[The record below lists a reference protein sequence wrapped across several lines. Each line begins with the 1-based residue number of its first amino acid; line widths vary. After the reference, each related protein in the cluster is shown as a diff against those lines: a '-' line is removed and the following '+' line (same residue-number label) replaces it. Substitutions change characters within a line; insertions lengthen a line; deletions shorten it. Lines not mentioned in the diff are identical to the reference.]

1 MFSSSYGT
9 CLRLLVFYAA
19 LCRSSAGRPAQASS
33 SETSQAFLTLRAT
46 ENRSVCRI
54 QASVERV
61 PDNTSGAADPLDR
74 SGRDL
79 PPHRSHRV
87 NKPPHRSRY
96 KASSEEA
103 PFLTLN
109 IESNNFQPTIPSLL
123 SSEFRSPR
131 CRRWAGLLGLI
142 CRRWPRRRDAS
153 MRTGGAPRRSKCRPH
168 ITPSGLA
175 VRTRQTHVRRVRT
188 DLLIEFAASAD
199 VHDEVHAH
207 ERVRD
212 PGHAVGNKALQQV
225 RALGQVVAEQA
236 LVPGGHRV
244 RTDTGCAGG

>member
-1 MFSSSYGT
+1 MQKKGHYPASNEHLVRPESSIVSRAVSGNECSVVPTAT

-123 SSEFRSPR
+123 S
-131 CRRWAGLLGLI
+131 
-142 CRRWPRRRDAS
+142 
-153 MRTGGAPRRSKCRPH
+153 
-168 ITPSGLA
+168 
-175 VRTRQTHVRRVRT
+175 
-188 DLLIEFAASAD
+188 
-199 VHDEVHAH
+199 
-207 ERVRD
+207 
-212 PGHAVGNKALQQV
+212 
-225 RALGQVVAEQA
+225 
-236 LVPGGHRV
+236 
-244 RTDTGCAGG
+244 